1 MPICVAGSDLYL
13 NSLVDQAKLL
23 PLCAAIQEYYK
34 SIKAPTKV
42 LPASLTS
49 AEEIYFLAGVDHLT
63 IAPHLL
69 SLLTQPYAGNVNSLF
84 DVAPTL
90 PIPAKGISFVN
101 DPGSYQITFAR
112 DLGGASQIKLTEV
125 CTHLIIYN

>member
-1 MPICVAGSDLYL
+1 MAWEMKIIATRMEVWSVLDTA
-13 NSLVDQAKLL
+13 
-23 PLCAAIQEYYK
+23 
-34 SIKAPTKV
+34 APTKV

-112 DLGGASQIKLTEV
+112 DLGCASQIKLTEAV
-125 CTHLIIYN
+125 NIFCDFQDKLEQIMKVAV